1 MDRFSPPQRA
11 CDTARRHAPTKP
23 HDAYGDMIQSSV
35 HALARLERLRLQS
48 GSAVAVERL
57 RLLRRLE
64 RARLRTAAQVRR
76 LHELLCFARG
86 YPDNSLVLRQAVRM
100 LRRFE
105 HRGDLRSHHD
115 ELYSSGIAG
124 TTLWFPFFYPT
135 ARWLAARWP
144 DQLRLDRSDT
154 VAEESITKMLPA
166 LVTPLEAYALRESH
180 LPGYAALDH
189 LRGKRTDAT
198 FLVERVA
205 AMPGNDRT
213 REAFYDAINP
223 SCELMPGGTT
233 PSRTLAHF
241 SGAERT
247 YRTRPLR
254 SDRPDLREEI
264 GREPRRVRQVTRS
277 VARELID
284 LARASMATR
293 ERDLDAFAY
302 GNAAD
307 TWWIDDDDGLA
318 FALIGTAPERR
329 IALPAIY
336 GGLSLH
342 NGVPIGYHQ
351 SDMIGSTA
359 AVSFNTFETFRGAE
373 SAHVFARLLATLR
386 ALFSCTSFSI
396 EPYQLGDGN
405 DEGIASGAW
414 WFYYKLG
421 FRPRARAAKLRVAA
435 ETARLRKDPGR
446 RTSEDVLRAL
456 AGHHVFF
463 DLDPAKPGPLVLVAK
478 LGLAVGSFLG
488 ELHADRAQA
497 LRLASAKAHAVC
509 GMPNLDQLTGLQR
522 HAWDMLC
529 PLYALLDV
537 RRWTRT
543 ERAQLMELVHAK
555 AAASER
561 EAVRVMATHPR
572 LLQSLKRIADRSA
585 IRRKAAT

>member
-1 MDRFSPPQRA
+1 M
-11 CDTARRHAPTKP
+11 
-23 HDAYGDMIQSSV
+23 MQSSV
-35 HALARLERLRLQS
+35 HALARLERLRLQR
-48 GSAVAVERL
+48 GSAAAGERL

-86 YPDNSLVLRQAVRM
+86 YPDNVAVLRQAVRM

-105 HRGDLRSHHD
+105 HRSDLRAHRG
-115 ELYSSGIAG
+115 ELYASGIAG

-154 VAEESITKMLPA
+154 VAEDSITKMLPA
-166 LVTPLEAYALRESH
+166 LVTSLEAYALRESH
-180 LPGYAALDH
+180 QPGYAALDH

-198 FLVERVA
+198 FLVERVE
-205 AMPGNDRT
+205 AMPGDDRT

-223 SCELMPGGTT
+223 SCELVPGGTT

-241 SGAERT
+241 SGAEHT

-254 SDRPDLREEI
+254 GDRPDLRQEI
-264 GREPRRVRQVTRS
+264 GREPGRVRRVTRG

-284 LARASMATR
+284 LARASMVAR

-307 TWWIDDDDGLA
+307 TWWIDDDEGLA

-336 GGLSLH
+336 GGLTLH

-351 SDMIGSTA
+351 SDVIGSAA

-373 SAHVFARLLATLR
+373 SAHVFARLLASLR
-386 ALFSCTSFSI
+386 ALFGCTSFSV

-421 FRPRARAAKLRVAA
+421 FRPRARTAARRAAA
-435 ETARLRKDPGR
+435 EAVRLQLAPGR
-446 RTSEDVLRAL
+446 RSSEETLRSL
-456 AGHHVFF
+456 ARHHVFF
-463 DLDPAKPGPLVLVAK
+463 DLDPDRAGPLLRPAA
-478 LGLAVGSFLG
+478 LGLAAASFLG
-488 ELHADRAQA
+488 RLHRDRAQA
-497 LRLASAKAHAVC
+497 LRLAGARARAAS
-509 GMPNLDQLTGLQR
+509 GMPALDGLTGPQR
-522 HAWDMLC
+522 RAWDSLG
-529 PLYALLDV
+529 PLYAMLDT
-537 RRWTRT
+537 RGWTRR
-543 ERAQLMELVHAK
+543 ERAQLVELVHAK

-561 EAVRVMATHPR
+561 EAIRIVAAHPR
-572 LLQSLKRIADRSA
+572 LLQSLQRIADRSA
-585 IRRKAAT
+585 IRRKPTK

>member
-1 MDRFSPPQRA
+1 MMQRSA
-11 CDTARRHAPTKP
+11 
-23 HDAYGDMIQSSV
+23 
-35 HALARLERLRLQS
+35 HALARLERLRLQR
-48 GSAVAVERL
+48 GSAAAGERL

-76 LHELLCFARG
+76 LHELLCFARA
-86 YPDNSLVLRQAVRM
+86 YPDNAPVLRQAVRM

-105 HRGDLRSHHD
+105 RRSDLQAHRD
-115 ELYSSGIAG
+115 ELYASGIAG

-135 ARWLAARWP
+135 ARWLASRWP

-154 VAEESITKMLPA
+154 VAEDSITKLLPA

-180 LPGYAALDH
+180 LPGFAALDH

-205 AMPGNDRT
+205 AMPGDDRT

-223 SCELMPGGTT
+223 SCDLMPGGTT

-264 GREPRRVRQVTRS
+264 GREPRRVRRVTRS
-277 VARELID
+277 VALELID
-284 LARASMATR
+284 LARASMVTR

-318 FALIGTAPERR
+318 FALIGTAPVRR
-329 IALPAIY
+329 VALPAIY
-336 GGLSLH
+336 GGLTLH

-351 SDMIGSTA
+351 SDMIGSVA

-373 SAHVFARLLATLR
+373 SAHVFARLLAALHTL
-386 ALFSCTSFSI
+386 FGCTSFSI

-421 FRPRARAAKLRVAA
+421 FRPRLRTAAQLAA
-435 ETARLRKDPGR
+435 GEAARLRRVPGR
-446 RTSEDVLRAL
+446 RSGEDTLRSL
-456 AGHHVFF
+456 ARHHVFF
-463 DLDPAKPGPLVLVAK
+463 DFDPDRPQPLVLPAA
-478 LGLAVGSFLG
+478 LGLAVADFLG
-488 ELHADRAQA
+488 RLHRDRGQA
-497 LRLASAKAHAVC
+497 LRVASARARAAC
-509 GMPNLDQLTGLQR
+509 GTPDLDGLTGPQR
-522 HAWDMLC
+522 RAWDKLC
-529 PLYALLDV
+529 PLYAMLDT
-537 RRWTRT
+537 RGWTKR
-543 ERAQLMELVHAK
+543 ERAQLVELVRAK

-561 EAVRVMATHPR
+561 EAVRIIAAHPR
-572 LLQSLKRIADRSA
+572 LLQSLQRIADRA
-585 IRRKAAT
+585 VANRRKATR